1 MVCILKTTKMKGVG
15 LLFNAKSKDRTATN
29 LPVYTSVH
37 SYYTRIY
44 NRELCAQTWPIKQLF
59 KRWVWVATH
68 IFMSW
73 HFGEITWEIGHFL
86 ILKEFWCPDLKGRN
100 RGYYSCDSITA
111 TCNRMK
117 NIARSPKSVHGN
129 FEWYWPSLICW
140 ELYTEK
146 KGCTGYMSAAMV
158 NFLGS
163 LFNFWINFWP

>member
-29 LPVYTSVH
+29 LPVYTTVH

-100 RGYYSCDSITA
+100 MGYYSCDSIAA

-117 NIARSPKSVHGN
+117 ISQDHPNPFTGTLNDTEHL
-129 FEWYWPSLICW
+129 WYVECYILRRKAAPVICQQRWWISLGVYLIS
-140 ELYTEK
+140 E
-146 KGCTGYMSAAMV
+146 
-158 NFLGS
+158 
-163 LFNFWINFWP
+163 